1 MKKMEEK
8 QSQVE
13 RRKGGMRTMPFIFA
27 NEVTEKLAV
36 VGFGANMIS
45 YLTLQLHLPLTKA
58 ANTLTN
64 FGGTASLTPLLG
76 AFIAD
81 SFAGRFWT
89 ITVASIIYQI
99 VKRIPS
105 HSKYPMPGRTT
116 SDLLSPSSITFLSE
130 LAYFPDFPAYPA
142 PASCPYWLRSAEEES
157 ASTVKGFEAFFESR
171 FSPPFTTASPLAIG
185 FASTSVL
192 GMISLTTSAVLP
204 SLRPPP
210 CKDNQ
215 VCIVASSGQ
224 LAILYVSLA
233 LTAIGSG
240 GIRPCVV
247 SFGADQFDQSDP
259 TQKTR
264 TWNFFNWYY
273 FGMGF
278 SILIAVTVIVYIQDH
293 IGWGWGLGIPSMA
306 MGISI
311 IAFLIGYPLY
321 RHIDPSGSPFT
332 RLIQV
337 IVAAIKKRKVPM
349 VSDPNLLYENEE
361 LDAAISTDGKL
372 LHTNQLSRSGKFVQD
387 IGTTIVPFTLHKS
400 KVYGFL
406 DRAAIVTEE
415 DNLKSSP
422 SPNLWR
428 LCTVHRVEEL
438 KSIIRMGPIWA
449 SGILL
454 ITAYAQQGTFSLQ
467 QARTMNRHLKG
478 SFQIPPGSM
487 SVFTIVPMLTTIT
500 LYDRVLIRIARR
512 FTGLDR
518 GITFLQRMGIGLAIS
533 ILATLVAGFIEIKRK
548 NVAIAHG
555 LIDHPHATIPI
566 SVFWLVPQY
575 GLHGIAEAFMS
586 IGHLEFLYDQAPE
599 SMRSTA
605 AALFWTAISI
615 GNYVSTFLVTLV
627 HKYSAKPDGS
637 NWLPDTNL
645 NKGKLENL
653 YWLIT
658 VLQIL
663 NFVYYLICAMFYTF
677 KPIQFRQKEDD
688 KEGVELAERV

>member
-1 MKKMEEK
+1 MTKEI
-8 QSQVE
+8 SAVPVE
-13 RRKGGMRTMPFIFA
+13 IYVYDEAK
-27 NEVTEKLAV
+27 
-36 VGFGANMIS
+36 
-45 YLTLQLHLPLTKA
+45 LTLHGLVQHYIKLSENEKNCKL
-58 ANTLTN
+58 N
-64 FGGTASLTPLLG
+64 
-76 AFIAD
+76 
-81 SFAGRFWT
+81 
-89 ITVASIIYQI
+89 
-99 VKRIPS
+99 
-105 HSKYPMPGRTT
+105 
-116 SDLLSPSSITFLSE
+116 DLLDGLDFNQVVIFVKSVSREAELNKLLTECNFPSTRIHSGMTQ
-130 LAYFPDFPAYPA
+130 
-142 PASCPYWLRSAEEES
+142 EE
-157 ASTVKGFEAFFESR
+157 R
-171 FSPPFTTASPLAIG
+171 
-185 FASTSVL
+185 
-192 GMISLTTSAVLP
+192 GMVSLTTSAVLP

-215 VCIVASSGQ
+215 VCVVASSGQ

-247 SFGADQFDQSDP
+247 SFGADQFDP

-273 FGMGF
+273 FCMGF
-278 SILIAVTVIVYIQDH
+278 ANLIAVTVIVYIQEH
-293 IGWGWGLGIPSMA
+293 IGWGWGLGIPSLA

-311 IAFLIGYPLY
+311 IAFIIGYPLY
-321 RHIDPSGSPFT
+321 RNIDPSGSPFT
-332 RLIQV
+332 RLAQV
-337 IVAAIKKRKVPM
+337 IAAAIKKRKVPM
-349 VSDPNLLYENEE
+349 VSDPKLLYENEE
-361 LDAAISTDGKL
+361 LDAPISTDGKL
-372 LHTNQLSRSGKFVQD
+372 LHSNQLR
-387 IGTTIVPFTLHKS
+387 L
-400 KVYGFL
+400 L
-406 DRAAIVTEE
+406 DKAAIVTDE

-422 SPNLWR
+422 MPNLWR
-428 LCTVHRVEEL
+428 LGTVHRVEEL

-454 ITAYAQQGTFSLQ
+454 STANVQQGTFSLQ
-467 QARTMNRHLKG
+467 QARTMDRHLKG

-487 SVFTIVPMLTTIT
+487 SVFTTISMLTTIT
-500 LYDRVLIRIARR
+500 LYDRVLIRIARHY
-512 FTGLDR
+512 TGLDR

-533 ILATLVAGFIEIKRK
+533 ILATLVAGFVEIKRK

-555 LIDHPHATIPI
+555 LIDQPHATIPI

-586 IGHLEFLYDQAPE
+586 IGHMEFLYDQAPE

-605 AALFWTAISI
+605 AALFWTSISI

-627 HKYSAKPDGS
+627 HKYSAKHDGS

-658 VLQIL
+658 ALQFL
-663 NFVYYLICAMFYTF
+663 NFIYYLICAMFYTF

-688 KEGVELAERV
+688 KEGVELAERI